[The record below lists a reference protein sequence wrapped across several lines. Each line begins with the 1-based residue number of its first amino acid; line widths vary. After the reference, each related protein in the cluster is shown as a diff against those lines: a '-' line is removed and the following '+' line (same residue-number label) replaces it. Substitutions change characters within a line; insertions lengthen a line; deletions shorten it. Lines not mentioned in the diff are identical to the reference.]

1 MRFLV
6 QYTVFCRYAPEHYP
20 FLKRRGTKGG
30 FSWSTREDA
39 YVFMDFSEIPKSY
52 LNKDGRLRNKYKLI
66 VLH

>member
-6 QYTVFCRYAPEHYP
+6 QYPVFYRYAPGHYL

-39 YVFMDFSEIPKSY
+39 YVFTGFSEIPKSY

>member
-6 QYTVFCRYAPEHYP
+6 QYTVFCRYAPGHYP

-39 YVFMDFSEIPKSY
+39 YVFKDFSEIPKSY
-52 LNKDGRLRNKYKLI
+52 LNKAGRLRSKYKLI